1 MFGHAQNFWHTTN
14 SSGMRSANSKNK
26 IPARSFKKM
35 RSVAQEW
42 KSAIN

>member
-1 MFGHAQNFWHTTN
+1 MFSHAQNFWHTTN
-14 SSGMRSANSKNK
+14 SSGMRSASLKNK

-35 RSVAQEW
+35 RYAAQEW